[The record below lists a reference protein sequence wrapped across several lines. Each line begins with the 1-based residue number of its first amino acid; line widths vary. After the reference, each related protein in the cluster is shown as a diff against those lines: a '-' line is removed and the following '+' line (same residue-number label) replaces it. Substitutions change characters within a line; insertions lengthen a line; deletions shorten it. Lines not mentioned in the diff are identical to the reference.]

1 MKKDEC
7 FFLGSITRL
16 FGFKG
21 EVVIYIDS
29 DEPEKYENIDAVFID
44 FGGKLI
50 PYFIERTDLRSKS
63 NQLTVKFQDVDNQ
76 EQAQQLL
83 GRELYLPLSLLPPL
97 TGDAFY
103 FHEIEGFEVID
114 HIKGPIGKIIQVL
127 DYPGNPLFEIEFQDK
142 QILIPV
148 KDDFIEKT
156 DRENKII
163 YLKAPPGLIDIYLNE
178 PWK

>member
-7 FFLGSITRL
+7 FFLGSITKL

-21 EVVIYIDS
+21 EVVIFIDS
-29 DEPEKYENIDAVFID
+29 DEPEKYDNLDAVFIE

-50 PYFIERTDLRSKS
+50 PYFIERTDLRNKS
-63 NQLTVKFQDVDNQ
+63 NQLTVKFQDIDNE

-103 FHEIEGFEVID
+103 FYEIEGFSVID
-114 HIKGPIGKIIQVL
+114 HTKGPIGTINQVL
-127 DYPGNPLFEIEFQDK
+127 DYPGNPLFEIEFQGK

-148 KDDFIEKT
+148 KDEFIERT
-156 DRENKII
+156 DRKNRTI
-163 YLKAPPGLIDIYLNE
+163 YLKAPQGLIDIYLNE
-178 PWK
+178 P